1 MTDTP
6 PETEYG
12 RRLRALGYDAEA
24 DLIDRLILRE
34 RVCDSQCGAMQAAA
48 DAWYR
53 AEKEFDLSDD
63 DPYEAIKRLREM
75 LDHLGKL
82 SEDDHNHLVAQC
94 GQLTAGFMRFIQ
106 TDNKCAVTG
115 CICHDKCGCREEL
128 LSSLTVA
135 RA

>member
-1 MTDTP
+1 MEDHHSIGEYDMTTTTP
-6 PETEYG
+6 PETEHG
-12 RRLRALGYDAEA
+12 LGLRARGYAAEA

-75 LDHLGKL
+75 IDRLGR
-82 SEDDHNHLVAQC
+82 LV
-94 GQLTAGFMRFIQ
+94 G
-106 TDNKCAVTG
+106 KSV
-115 CICHDKCGCREEL
+115 
-128 LSSLTVA
+128 SLKPTQ
-135 RA
+135 R